1 MESIAIV
8 AVIGST
14 TPYFLIV
21 VFPLTCLYLLI
32 QRLFIPSSRQLK
44 RLYSISK
51 SPVFS
56 HFGETVSGVSSIRAY
71 GKEERFLRRSE
82 FLVETNNKPLYL
94 NFVAN
99 RWLGTR
105 IENLGNCITLFAAIF
120 AILNR
125 NNLTPGEAGLSIT
138 YSLNIFSVLTW

>member
-1 MESIAIV
+1 
-8 AVIGST
+8 
-14 TPYFLIV
+14 
-21 VFPLTCLYLLI
+21 
-32 QRLFIPSSRQLK
+32 LK

-56 HFGETVSGVSSIRAY
+56 HFSETVAGAQCIRAY
-71 GKEERFLRRSE
+71 GEQKRFIAKSE
-82 FLVETNNKPLYL
+82 YLVDTNNKSLYL

-99 RWLGTR
+99 RWLGVR

-120 AILNR
+120 AIVNR
-125 NNLTPGEAGLSIT
+125 DNLTAGEAGLSIS